1 MYMQSGEQE
10 CWGIM
15 RSEIGEAYFEKH
27 RFFQDLIEQQGQ
39 DLTSFVHEVFEDQ
52 YFSESDVKKV
62 DFVTQILVDK
72 LSVKSWRFLRKKLRR
87 LAYLTDRRHPEEYVF
102 DIILGW
108 LTEELVINQINDCS
122 SQNLEVQ
129 RIGIDSERELLSL
142 NIRAIADIQI
152 IHEGRDPIKIDIF
165 ADHRGTWVSNGYMDL
180 KKGKIKHFEQGKLD
194 YVLGLDVENV
204 NWHLVDKAMATGLK
218 LSPNPAMG
226 GTLTVQVPLP
236 ATATIAHILD
246 VILMNNQG

>member
-1 MYMQSGEQE
+1 MQPDVQV

-15 RSEIGEAYFEKH
+15 RSEFGEAYFEKH
-27 RFFQDLIEQQGQ
+27 RFFQRIMAQQGQ
-39 DLTSFVHEVFEDQ
+39 DLTSFIHEFFEDQ
-52 YFSESDVKKV
+52 CFSETDVKKA
-62 DFVTQILVDK
+62 DFITEILADK

-87 LAYLTDRRHPEEYVF
+87 LAYLTDRRHTEEYVF
-102 DIILGW
+102 DIVLGW
-108 LTEELVINQINDCS
+108 LTEEFVINQINECS
-122 SQNLEVQ
+122 SPDLEVQ

-152 IHEGRDPIKIDIF
+152 IHEGHEPIKIDIF

-180 KKGKIKHFEQGKLD
+180 KKGKINHFRRGDLD
-194 YVLGLDVENV
+194 YVLGLDVENT
-204 NWHLVDKAMATGLK
+204 NWHLVDKAMATGLE

-236 ATATIAHILD
+236 PTATIAHILD